1 MKITDFKKHYKDY
14 FPVGE
19 GWRPLVEKLVQDIV
33 AIDTT
38 ICISQI
44 KEKYGGLRF
53 YINGSNDEV
62 FNLIDKAEHESYKI
76 CEECGTKEGVTTEGG
91 WILTLCKPCRKEYLK
106 EKGYTPND

>member
-1 MKITDFKKHYKDY
+1 MKITDFHKVYKDH

-38 ICISQI
+38 VCISQI
-44 KEKYGGLRF
+44 KEKFGTLRF
-53 YINGSNDEV
+53 YINGGNDAV
-62 FNLIDKAEHESYKI
+62 YDLIDKAEQESGEI

-91 WILTLCKPCRKEYLK
+91 WILTLCKKCRKSRK
-106 EKGYTPND
+106 